1 MHILAYLIAALV
13 AFGTLIILAKIP
25 SPQYGGWTLLHAY
38 IFSAGFISVSIFLI
52 AGRAVQLLEVI
63 AKNREPVQRTEDSP
77 PVNQDSG
84 SDKDNQNDEIIEN
97 PDGTFSIE
105 GRTYKSRASAKAY
118 LEHFGSVS
126 KQPKTKAPAKTKV
139 PEKPQEGGDNPIGA
153 VEVHLKNMGYDL
165 TPYGAGVALLE
176 LESGYNAVE
185 TASHI
190 SLTTLAF
197 DVREAGTD
205 IEKLMQFVPHAMTLL
220 EVLKS
225 YKDKGMMNLT
235 QWQNDANAIARV
247 STVDEHQE
255 EWIEKVLSDPIAGK
269 ERLATSRVDYRAS

>member
-1 MHILAYLIAALV
+1 MAVFLAKLLDPVSFFVALVVVLFSKKKWIILLAAAL
-13 AFGTLIILAKIP
+13 AAIIGETILFQL
-25 SPQYGGWTLLHAY
+25 QYTRIWGQGLPIGFLVGLVHA
-38 IFSAGFISVSIFLI
+38 SIVFAI
-52 AGRAVQLLEVI
+52 R
-63 AKNREPVQRTEDSP
+63 
-77 PVNQDSG
+77 
-84 SDKDNQNDEIIEN
+84 
-97 PDGTFSIE
+97 
-105 GRTYKSRASAKAY
+105 SR
-118 LEHFGSVS
+118 LGIR
-126 KQPKTKAPAKTKV
+126 KQPKAKAPAKTKV
-139 PEKPQEGGDNPIGA
+139 PERPQEGGDNPIA
-153 VEVHLKNMGYDL
+153 DIEVHLRNMEYDL

-190 SLTTLAF
+190 SLTTLAL

-205 IEKLMQFVPHAMTLL
+205 IEKLMRFVPHAMTLL
-220 EVLKS
+220 EILKS
-225 YKDKGMMNLT
+225 YKEKGMMNPT